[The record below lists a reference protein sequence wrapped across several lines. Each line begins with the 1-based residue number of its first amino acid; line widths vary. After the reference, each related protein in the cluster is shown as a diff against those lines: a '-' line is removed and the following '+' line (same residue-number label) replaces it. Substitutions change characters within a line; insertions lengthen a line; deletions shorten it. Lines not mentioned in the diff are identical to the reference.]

1 MISEKKYTVITGASS
16 GLGKAFVL
24 AAAQRGRNVIMIA
37 LPGSAA
43 QVIADDVMA
52 IYPVD
57 VRVYLFDL
65 IDEAALKHHTGM
77 IAANYAIDFL
87 INNVGIGG
95 TASFVTS
102 SLEAIDKILLLN
114 VRCTTLMTKLLL
126 PSLTANSQSY
136 IINIASIAAF
146 TPIAYK
152 TVYPASKA
160 FIASF
165 SLGLQY
171 ELADQGV
178 QVSVVYPGPIMTNS
192 DASGRL
198 IKQGL
203 KATLGL
209 KSTDYIANV
218 AINKT
223 LAGKSIIV
231 PGSFNRFNYYLTKFL
246 PTKLKVGI
254 ISKTVK
260 KEIQHLQ

>member
-1 MISEKKYTVITGASS
+1 MPDDKKYTVITGAGS

-24 AAAQRGRNVIMIA
+24 ACAQRGHNVIMIA
-37 LPGSAA
+37 LPGSPA
-43 QVIADDVMA
+43 QAIAGDIMA

-57 VRVYLFDL
+57 VRVFLFDL
-65 IDEAALKHHTGM
+65 TDETALKTHVQG
-77 IAANYAIDFL
+77 IAANYAVDFL
-87 INNVGIGG
+87 INNAGIGG

-102 SLEAIDKILLLN
+102 TVEAIDKIILLN

-126 PSLTANSQSY
+126 PSLTAHPKSY

-146 TPIAYK
+146 TPMAYK

-171 ELADQGV
+171 ELADKGV

-192 DASGRL
+192 DTSGRL

-209 KSTDYIANV
+209 KSTDYIANL

-231 PGSFNRFNYYLTKFL
+231 PGKFNRFNYYLTKFL
-246 PTKLKVGI
+246 PTKTKVGI

-260 KEIQHLQ
+260 KEIQP

>member
-1 MISEKKYTVITGASS
+1 MISEKKYTVVTGAGS

-24 AAAQRGRNVIMIA
+24 ACAQRGRNVIMIS

-43 QVIADDVMA
+43 QAIADDVMA

-57 VRVYLFDL
+57 VQIFLFDL
-65 IDEAALKHHTGM
+65 TDEQALKTNLN
-77 IAANYAIDFL
+77 IIIEKYRVDFL
-87 INNVGIGG
+87 INNAGIGG
-95 TASFVTS
+95 TASFLHTP
-102 SLEAIDKILLLN
+102 LEAIDRIILLN
-114 VRCTTLMTKLLL
+114 IRCTTLMTKLLL
-126 PSLTANSQSY
+126 PSLIANEKSY

-152 TVYPASKA
+152 TVYPASKS

-171 ELADQGV
+171 ELADKGV

-198 IKQGL
+198 IKQGV

-209 KSTDYIANV
+209 KPTDYIANL

-223 LAGKSIIV
+223 LAGKCIIV
-231 PGSFNRFNYYLTKFL
+231 PGKFNRFNYYLTKFL
-246 PTKLKVGI
+246 PTKAKVGI

-260 KEIQHLQ
+260 KEIQQLP

>member
-1 MISEKKYTVITGASS
+1 MLNEKIYTVITGAGS

-24 AAAQRGRNVIMIA
+24 ACAQRGMNVIMIS
-37 LPGSAA
+37 LPGPAA
-43 QVIADDVMA
+43 QIIADDVMA

-57 VRVYLFDL
+57 VQVFLFDL
-65 IDEAALKHHTGM
+65 TDEQALQTNLQQ
-77 IAANYAIDFL
+77 ITAQYRINFL
-87 INNVGIGG
+87 INNAGMGG
-95 TASFVTS
+95 TASFINTP
-102 SLEAIDKILLLN
+102 LEAIDKIILLN
-114 VRCTTLMTKLLL
+114 IRCTTLMTKLLL
-126 PSLTANSQSY
+126 PSLLAHEKSY

-171 ELADQGV
+171 ELADKGV

-198 IKQGL
+198 IKQGT
-203 KATLGL
+203 KAMLGL
-209 KSTDYIANV
+209 KSTDYIANL
-218 AINKT
+218 AIHKT
-223 LAGKSIIV
+223 MAGKTIIV
-231 PGSFNRFNYYLTKFL
+231 PGRFNRFNYYLAKLL
-246 PTKLKVGI
+246 PTKTKVGI

-260 KEIQHLQ
+260 KEILP

>member
-1 MISEKKYTVITGASS
+1 MRNEKKYTVVTGASS

-24 AAAQRGRNVIMIA
+24 ACAQRGHNVIMIA
-37 LPGSAA
+37 LPGSPA
-43 QVIADDVMA
+43 QAIADDVMA
-52 IYPVD
+52 IYPVE
-57 VRVYLFDL
+57 VQVYLFDL
-65 IDEAALKHHTGM
+65 TDETALKTQVQD
-77 IAANYAIDFL
+77 IAANYAVDFL

-102 SLEAIDKILLLN
+102 SLEAIDRILLLN

-126 PSLTANSQSY
+126 PSLTANSKSY

-171 ELADQGV
+171 ELAELGV

-192 DASGRL
+192 DTSGRL

-209 KSTDYIANV
+209 KSTDYIANM

-231 PGSFNRFNYYLTKFL
+231 PGKFNRFNYYLTKFL
-246 PTKLKVGI
+246 PTKTKIGI

-260 KEIQHLQ
+260 KEIQHL